1 MSDRQRSIEYLRWS
15 FLAKVVSSKKTVNYF
30 YKKAISQMFDSVLN
44 TRLWKQKNLLSFKV
58 QPASQTVFLLGKKM
72 SIFYLDMCSKYQS
85 LLKVVLYIW
94 YRVKPL
100 ISTTLKLIHSV
111 CEINPFKV
119 ILSSY
124 RILEFNLRHQ

>member
-15 FLAKVVSSKKTVNYF
+15 FLAKVVSCKKTVNYF

>member
-1 MSDRQRSIEYLRWS
+1 MSDRQRSIGYLRWS

>member
-15 FLAKVVSSKKTVNYF
+15 FLAKVVSRKKTVNYF

>member
-58 QPASQTVFLLGKKM
+58 QPASQTVFLLGKEM
-72 SIFYLDMCSKYQS
+72 SIFYLEMCGKYQS

>member
-111 CEINPFKV
+111 CEINSFKV

>member
-1 MSDRQRSIEYLRWS
+1 MSDRQRSIGYLRWS

-72 SIFYLDMCSKYQS
+72 SIFYLEMCSKYQS

>member
-15 FLAKVVSSKKTVNYF
+15 FLAKVVSSKKTVNNF

>member
-44 TRLWKQKNLLSFKV
+44 TCLWKQKNLLSFKV